1 MRTIAQRIAE
11 SIRRLGDAVTI
22 GGVAHYGIATL
33 PQRSGVLL
41 LPNEYDGVGRPFRAL
56 YVAGNVTVS
65 AGVTATL
72 HGLPWTIQRAI
83 PLTVRNEVVA
93 RLLVLTR

>member
-1 MRTIAQRIAE
+1 VRTLGQRIAE

-22 GGVAHYGIATL
+22 GGVAHFGIATL
-33 PQRSGVLL
+33 PRRSGMIL
-41 LPNEYDGVGRPFRAL
+41 LPNEYDGVGRPIRAL
-56 YVAGNVTVS
+56 YVAGSVIVN
-65 AGVTATL
+65 AGSTAVL